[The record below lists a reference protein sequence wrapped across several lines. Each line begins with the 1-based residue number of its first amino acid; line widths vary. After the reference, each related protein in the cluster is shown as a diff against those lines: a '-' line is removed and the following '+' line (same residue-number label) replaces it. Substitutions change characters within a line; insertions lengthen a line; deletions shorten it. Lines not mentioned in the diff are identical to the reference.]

1 MREILGRRRKLR
13 SRRTRGSAPAACPD
27 LTHPTD
33 QPDLTGVAVAAVHRH
48 WPVVPG
54 VRPDPASPTGCGCPD
69 PECALPGDHPA
80 DPGLLA
86 ATTDERMVRW
96 WWGERPAAPVLLA
109 TGRGASA
116 VSLPAVAAARALAA
130 LDRAGVATGPVLA
143 TRDRWALLVAPYS
156 LPRLGEL
163 LYAKDHVPGSLRFHG
178 EGGYLLLPPSAKDA
192 GRVRWERPP
201 AEAPGGPALPEI
213 GAVLDA
219 LVDTL
224 NETGVN
230 ATDL

>member
-1 MREILGRRRKLR
+1 MREILGRRRKFR
-13 SRRTRGSAPAACPD
+13 SRRTRGSAPAACPE
-27 LTHPTD
+27 LSHPTD
-33 QPDLTGVAVAAVHRH
+33 QPDLTGVAVAAIHRH

-54 VRPDPASPTGCGCPD
+54 ARLTPASPTGCGCPD

-80 DPGLLA
+80 DMGLLA

-96 WWGERPAAPVLLA
+96 WWSERPAAPVLLA

-116 VSLPAVAAARALAA
+116 VSLPAAAAARALAA
-130 LDRAGVATGPVLA
+130 LDRTGVPTGPVLA

-163 LYAKDHVPGSLRFHG
+163 LYVKDHVPGSLRFHG
-178 EGGYLLLPPSAKDA
+178 EGGYLLLPPSAENT

-201 AEAPGGPALPEI
+201 SETPGGRSLPEV
-213 GAVLDA
+213 GTVLDA

-224 NETGVN
+224 NARGVN
-230 ATDL
+230 APDL

>member
-1 MREILGRRRKLR
+1 MTNTPDT
-13 SRRTRGSAPAACPD
+13 SRIRYD
-27 LTHPTD
+27 E
-33 QPDLTGVAVAAVHRH
+33 
-48 WPVVPG
+48 
-54 VRPDPASPTGCGCPD
+54 GC
-69 PECALPGDHPA
+69 
-80 DPGLLA
+80 LA
-86 ATTDERMVRW
+86 AH
-96 WWGERPAAPVLLA
+96 
-109 TGRGASA
+109 
-116 VSLPAVAAARALAA
+116 ALN
-130 LDRAGVATGPVLA
+130 LVG
-143 TRDRWALLVAPYS
+143 DRWALLVAPYS

-201 AEAPGGPALPEI
+201 AETPGGPALPEI